1 MSATRSARTLS
12 DRTLNR
18 LIIAALLILAIGV
31 PAMIAFYW
39 FDRHV
44 DAGPSLISREITA
57 AEDAV
62 RQNPNLLSARLALA
76 YDYLA
81 AQQYTDAV
89 SQFNEA
95 LKADA
100 GNKSAL
106 MGRGKAYFSSAQLD
120 LALPDFQQVVD
131 AAKGTDLE
139 TSDPQVEEALYY
151 LGSIA
156 VKQDRAAD
164 AVAALEQALSI
175 NRADADASY
184 LLGVAYLATNKPD
197 DAINA
202 LQWAVSFVPSGWCDP
217 YSALVRAYTA
227 TQQPDGTQY
236 ATGMVAYCEGRL
248 DDAATALQPITVS
261 PTLGDKALLGLGL
274 IAEARG
280 AMDQAKGYYE
290 QLLAKD
296 PKNDNAIAG
305 MNRIGAAS
313 VGSPEPSPAPS
324 TSAAT
329 GGNS

>member
-139 TSDPQVEEALYY
+139 TSDPQVEEALTAYGEIV
-151 LGSIA
+151 GSAFQLSDDILDIA
-156 VKQDRAAD
+156 SDSGESGKTPGTDLREGVPTLPVLMARASGDPAD
-164 AVAALEQALSI
+164 ARLHALLDGDLTEDDRHAEALRLLRAHPALGQARDYVVARAHEAKAHLAVVPPGPVRDALEAFAAL
-175 NRADADASY
+175 
-184 LLGVAYLATNKPD
+184 VA
-197 DAINA
+197 
-202 LQWAVSFVPSGWCDP
+202 
-217 YSALVRAYTA
+217 VR
-227 TQQPDGTQY
+227 
-236 ATGMVAYCEGRL
+236 
-248 DDAATALQPITVS
+248 S
-261 PTLGDKALLGLGL
+261 
-274 IAEARG
+274 
-280 AMDQAKGYYE
+280 
-290 QLLAKD
+290 
-296 PKNDNAIAG
+296 
-305 MNRIGAAS
+305 S
-313 VGSPEPSPAPS
+313 
-324 TSAAT
+324 
-329 GGNS
+329 